1 MLLND
6 SIVPEKQLI
15 HLLQKYA
22 KHSRTF
28 HYIQESICS
37 LITFKYL
44 SYQYEQKH
52 LYENSQDTN
61 ISNHFILPVNLFWSS
76 SVNQL
81 INKKLTE
88 AELIDNLHEA
98 FYNIDISNN
107 TKYQY
112 LFR

>member
-37 LITFKYL
+37 LITKNFFKMERMI
-44 SYQYEQKH
+44 QAQGVPRI
-52 LYENSQDTN
+52 QG
-61 ISNHFILPVNLFWSS
+61 II
-76 SVNQL
+76 
-81 INKKLTE
+81 
-88 AELIDNLHEA
+88 
-98 FYNIDISNN
+98 
-107 TKYQY
+107 
-112 LFR
+112 